1 MKRKVSQWL
10 FMMKPTV
17 MVLSGD
23 IIGMAD
29 TLASLQQGL
38 LQVDVWEGLSQVWLV
53 KEAGK

>member
-1 MKRKVSQWL
+1 
-10 FMMKPTV
+10 MMKPTL
-17 MVLSGD
+17 MVLSGY

-29 TLASLQQGL
+29 TLVSLQHGL